1 MKAQRLNCI
10 QLALSLQ
17 RPYCWIIFLIL
28 FLTLRNVLADQPTAG
43 CPLTSVGGAGAA
55 NDCYTVTPL
64 PGTLTLPL
72 DGVLTGTEWDGAPSK
87 DLTGDFSAKVRFKR
101 SGNNLYFL
109 ISVNDTGFNASD
121 RIELSFDPLHN
132 HATTTDDIQFK
143 IQRGNANHQKISGGG
158 PPVAWVPGA
167 NLDIEDGSTGGVPPD
182 FATGW
187 AAEVTITASDLGMS
201 DLSAIMGV
209 SLLVTNQDT
218 SDQTSWPDP
227 FPASPATWANLKTRY
242 PIEYMIVLDQSG
254 SMLSQSKWDN
264 AKKAANFMAN
274 AMAILRDATYFEDKI
289 GVVTFSWNNAAN
301 TDQTT
306 TPKPLAQIP
315 AFPLGNYTDAMPA
328 VLPPMPNYYTPIGK
342 GLDAAF
348 TAMGTGVE
356 ETQRVVLLLSDGL
369 HNRPVTDVPLQP
381 AHLNYN
387 PCNGV
392 PGWGIC
398 PGGTDHRIQVNT
410 VALGDDW
417 GVDTALL
424 TNIKNRFAGMETTYN
439 ITTNVEDLKQY
450 FIQSLDELYQM
461 NLASS
466 DPGGTQFSV
475 NAGERKLVVILSWT
489 TPAGAVTF
497 SLQQKVNPGDPW
509 NDVACDVSA
518 VENATVGYAIC
529 IVNNPPAGIWR
540 TVDGMGNPL
549 ATADRQFVLLD
560 LNLLA
565 RFAIDQKVHGT
576 GLDIILTADLNEAGV
591 PVTHDPVNH
600 PVKVT
605 VTIKRPGEGFGTY
618 VSVHT
623 PDSCEP
629 QPPSLPPIRRDID
642 LIKTGLT
649 TGVFTTA
656 VTQPPNIDV
665 KPDRF
670 AKIDTLFKLCNKDS
684 LVFIEDTGIELYDDG
699 THGDVTPNDG
709 IYTLQFLNTQYEGSY
724 IFRFKASGIS
734 PSGSTFSRVKT
745 LAEYVRV
752 EVDPGQTTFDARIY
766 QQSGNLV
773 LKEYYVIPRDKFSG
787 YLGPGYPDQIQFYTT
802 AGQWASPVIDYNNG
816 IYSRLLSYDKTQRQP
831 DVTPVVQGKP
841 IKPEISEPAISCWWV
856 CLIIIIILL
865 IIIAWLI
872 IRRCR
877 P

>member
-1 MKAQRLNCI
+1 MKAQMPNHL
-10 QLALSLQ
+10 QFSLHLQ
-17 RPYCWIIFLIL
+17 RPYCLIIFLLL
-28 FLTLRNVLADQPTAG
+28 FLTLRNVFADQPTAG
-43 CPLTSVGGAGAA
+43 CPLAAVGGAGAA

-64 PGTLTLPL
+64 SGSVTI
-72 DGVLTGTEWDGAPSK
+72 DGILTGIEWTGAPSK
-87 DLTGDFSAKVRFKR
+87 DLSTAGFQAKVRFKR

-109 ISVNDTGFNASD
+109 VSVNDTGFNASD
-121 RIELSFDPLHN
+121 RIELNFDPFHN
-132 HATTTDDIQFK
+132 HATTTDDITFLIK
-143 IQRGNANHQKISGGG
+143 RGNADHQKISGGG

-167 NLDIEDGSTGGVPPD
+167 GLDIEDGSTGGAPPD

-187 AAEVTITASDLGMS
+187 AAEVTISASDLGMS
-201 DLSAIMGV
+201 DLSVIMGF

-254 SMLSQSKWDN
+254 SMLDQSKWDN

-301 TDQTT
+301 ADQTT
-306 TPKPLAQIP
+306 IPKPLAPVP
-315 AFPLGNYTDAMPA
+315 AFPLGNYADALPA
-328 VLPPMPNYYTPIGK
+328 VSPPLPNYYTPIGK

-348 TAMGTGVE
+348 TALGTGVE
-356 ETQRVVLLLSDGL
+356 ETQRVALFLSDGL

-381 AHLNYN
+381 SHLNYD

-392 PGWGIC
+392 AVWGVC
-398 PGGTDHRIQVNT
+398 PAGTDHRIQVNT
-410 VALGDDW
+410 VALGQDW

-424 TNIKNRFAGMETTYN
+424 TNIKNRFAGQQFGSTYT
-439 ITTNVEDLKQY
+439 ITTNVEDLKEF
-450 FIQSLDELYQM
+450 FIQSLDDLYQM
-461 NLASS
+461 NMASS
-466 DPGGTQFSV
+466 GPGGTEFSV
-475 NAGERKLVVILSWT
+475 NAGERKLIVILSWT
-489 TPAGAVTF
+489 NPAGAVTF
-497 SLQQKVNPGDPW
+497 NLQQKVNPGDPW
-509 NDVACDVSA
+509 NNVACNVSA

-529 IVNNPPAGIWR
+529 VVNNPPAGTWR
-540 TVDGMGNPL
+540 AVDGMGNPL

-560 LNLLA
+560 LNLRA

-576 GLDIILTADLNEAGV
+576 GLDIILTADLDEAGV
-591 PVTHDPVNH
+591 PVTHDPVNR

-618 VSVHT
+618 VSVRT
-623 PDSCEP
+623 PDNCEP
-629 QPPSLPPIRRDID
+629 RPPSLPPIRRDID

-649 TGVFTTA
+649 MGVFTTA

-670 AKIDTLFKLCNKDS
+670 AKIDSLFKLCNKEG
-684 LVFIEDTGIELYDDG
+684 LIFIEDPGIELYDDG

-724 IFRFKASGIS
+724 VFRFKASGVS
-734 PSGSTFSRVKT
+734 PSGSQFSRVKT
-745 LAEYVRV
+745 IAEYVRV
-752 EVDPGQTTFDARIY
+752 EVDPGQTIFDVRIY
-766 QQSGNLV
+766 QQTGNLV
-773 LKEYYVIPRDKFSG
+773 LKEYYVIPRDKFGG
-787 YLGPGYPDQIQFYTT
+787 YLGPGYPDQIQFYATG
-802 AGQWASPVIDYNNG
+802 GQWVGPVIDYNNG
-816 IYSRLLSYDKTQRQP
+816 IYSQLLSYDQTQGQP
-831 DVTPVVQGKP
+831 EVTSVIQGKP
-841 IKPEISEPAISCWWV
+841 IKLSGPAIPCWWI

-865 IIIAWLI
+865 LIIAWLI
-872 IRRCR
+872 IRKRR